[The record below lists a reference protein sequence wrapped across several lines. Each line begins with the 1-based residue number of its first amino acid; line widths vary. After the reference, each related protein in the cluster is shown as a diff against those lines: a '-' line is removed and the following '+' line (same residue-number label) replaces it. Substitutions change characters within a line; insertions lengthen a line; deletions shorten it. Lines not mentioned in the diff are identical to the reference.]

1 MNKFRNFIKRWLGW
15 IVIVPTIYLI
25 LMGESEMWLV
35 LLICLLKMPPFDWVG
50 RYEAWLEKKMKVK
63 ERSEKIYNWRQKQP
77 MWIKAIVTILV
88 LLLLLAWMMYM
99 PECELC

>member
-1 MNKFRNFIKRWLGW
+1 MNKFRNFLKRWLGW

-50 RYEAWLEKKMKVK
+50 RYEDWLYRKIKVEERGKKL
-63 ERSEKIYNWRQKQP
+63 
-77 MWIKAIVTILV
+77 KANMDKRPKWQRWLYGLFVLILILLWV
-88 LLLLLAWMMYM
+88 LFA

>member
-1 MNKFRNFIKRWLGW
+1 MKKAREFLNKWLGW

-25 LMGESEMWLV
+25 FAGESEMWLV

-50 RYEAWLEKKMKVK
+50 RYEAWLSKKMKIE
-63 ERSEKIYNWRQKQP
+63 ERSEKVSKWRSKQSRP
-77 MWIKAIVTILV
+77 VKIILTILGII
-88 LLLLLAWMMYM
+88 LLILWAMYM